1 MGSTGRRLQQ
11 KSEQESRSV
20 SVEGRKEESRI
31 IPSLTPDT
39 HQHQILSFH
48 PGWVTVGR
56 GARRGDNSGKLST
69 HRHSGLLAFRAVT
82 EFNTMGQNLFL
93 SGF

>member
-39 HQHQILSFH
+39 HIPTNIRS
-48 PGWVTVGR
+48 W
-56 GARRGDNSGKLST
+56 LST
-69 HRHSGLLAFRAVT
+69 LG
-82 EFNTMGQNLFL
+82 G
-93 SGF
+93 